1 MHHQLNT
8 LKYMAMRPSLSI
20 LFGMFIMLTSTPGIS
35 IFIIKNND
43 ISGCPT
49 GLSGCPNWLLVTFI
63 FVFSLLFVVGV
74 AMIFWGLRNAAYPGS
89 TLYRLT
95 RLRLAR

>member
-1 MHHQLNT
+1 
-8 LKYMAMRPSLSI
+8 
-20 LFGMFIMLTSTPGIS
+20 
-35 IFIIKNND
+35 
-43 ISGCPT
+43 
-49 GLSGCPNWLLVTFI
+49 
-63 FVFSLLFVVGV
+63 VFSLLFVVGV